1 MSVTFTEFYPEV
13 DGAFTMQVS
22 KMLYSDRSPYQKI
35 DIVESPQ
42 FGRVLLL
49 DDMVMLTERDEFIYH
64 EMIAHVPLFVHP
76 NPRQVLVIGGG
87 DGGTVRELLRHEIVQ
102 HVDLVDIDEM
112 VTRAC
117 LKYIP
122 TVAGKLLSERVECKF
137 QDGVK
142 YVKETQQ
149 RYDIIIVDSTDP
161 DTVGEGLFTRQFYQ
175 DCYRILNDDGI
186 LVNQSES
193 PAWQPQAMKSI
204 IRKLK
209 SVFDQLYFYQ
219 AHIPTYPSGHW
230 AFGFATKK
238 YHPVKNFRKE
248 RYRQLNLPFKYYNSD
263 IHRAAFALPTFFREM
278 IDDV

>member
-1 MSVTFTEFYPEV
+1 MGVTFTEFYPEV
-13 DGAFTMQVS
+13 DGAFTIQVS
-22 KMLYSDRSPYQKI
+22 KVLYNEQSPYQKI

-87 DGGTVRELLRHEIVQ
+87 DGGTVRELLRHETVQ

-112 VTRAC
+112 VTKAC
-117 LKYIP
+117 LKFIP
-122 TVAGKLLSERVECKF
+122 SVAGKLLSERVNCVF
-137 QDGVK
+137 RDGVK
-142 YVKETQQ
+142 FVKETGK

-161 DTVGEGLFTRQFYQ
+161 DTVGEGLFTREFYQ

-193 PAWQPQAMKSI
+193 PAWQQHAMKSI

-238 YHPVKNFRKE
+238 YHPVTDFLRE
-248 RYRQLNLPFKYYNSD
+248 RYQQLNLTCKYYNSE
-263 IHRAAFALPTFFREM
+263 IHEAAFALPTFFREM
-278 IDDV
+278 IDEV